1 MSLIFYSGTWPEK
14 LGGNFQPFKSLHISF
29 VPRLCSTK
37 MNLLLKFALAF
48 LSVAYFVCGEI
59 ELDGDVLVLDDSNF
73 EEAKTT
79 YDKLL
84 VEFYAPW

>member
-14 LGGNFQPFKSLHISF
+14 LGGKFQPFKSLHFI
-29 VPRLCSTK
+29 CSKTLFDKK

>member
-1 MSLIFYSGTWPEK
+1 
-14 LGGNFQPFKSLHISF
+14 
-29 VPRLCSTK
+29 